1 MNELTAL
8 GLVGEIKAH
17 HREALKAGQ
26 DFMENALSAGALLSK
41 AKGGVAHG
49 EWEDFVEVK
58 CGFSL
63 RTAQH
68 YMKASKD
75 LGGLPKAQRSAL
87 LKDSRGLQ
95 SLTKAMSAAAPKE
108 DTKPPPT
115 STGVDAAETHD
126 SSEQGDPCH
135 TDAAAAVDSEA
146 NVIVV
151 EDNPCANCGG
161 IEFLTVEDGGD
172 NCAKCNHPYGEP
184 AGDLDDGDD
193 GWKTQRTKTVKTIE
207 AALRA
212 VDDLHDLKPHR
223 EAHDVSIETLK
234 SVLQTVRE
242 W

>member
-1 MNELTAL
+1 MKELTAL

-58 CGFSL
+58 CGITL
-63 RTAQH
+63 RVAQQ
-68 YMKASKD
+68 YMKACKD
-75 LGGLPKAQRSAL
+75 LDALSKTKRVSL
-87 LKDSRGLQ
+87 LKSADSMKG
-95 SLTKAMSAAAPKE
+95 LTKALSDAAPKPPASP
-108 DTKPPPT
+108 KPPP
-115 STGVDAAETHD
+115 SESQAETHD

-212 VDDLHDLKPHR
+212 VDDLHNLKPHR